1 LCDVHFLADH
11 LRWPCLENP
20 TVYRS
25 TLLPLCLLAFIP
37 AGTVHGEISPPTG
50 ADWQTHC
57 KGYLRALEGDPKAD
71 DFDVTYCIGATQ
83 GMLNGLRIGSQLGA
97 LSLGSTLAVTF
108 DLDPQQVFA
117 VFESRA
123 PEDLLQIC
131 SPADATVADY
141 VRTIDAYL
149 DEHPDKGT
157 NPLAEV
163 FFEALQAKWPCDDS
177 D

>member
-1 LCDVHFLADH
+1 MYRFFLVPLSLLIFAFADPARADV
-11 LRWPCLENP
+11 
-20 TVYRS
+20 T
-25 TLLPLCLLAFIP
+25 
-37 AGTVHGEISPPTG
+37 PPTG
-50 ADWQTHC
+50 ADWQSHC

-108 DLDPQQVFA
+108 ALDPREVFA
-117 VFESRA
+117 VFESRT

-131 SPADATVADY
+131 APADASVADY
-141 VRTIDAYL
+141 VLVIDAYL
-149 DEHPDKGT
+149 DEHPDKAA

-163 FFEALQAKWPCDDS
+163 FFEALQAQWPCAAPG
-177 D
+177 